1 MGMAAEQSMAA
12 RESSPCY
19 THAPYFPLFL
29 LIHQNQGV
37 DFIRRKTK
45 LALAE
50 SVAVALPRKA
60 TSCIFRLVEVH
71 PAAAG
76 QDEIACTL
84 RARSPEGGGGLCEV
98 NQQVKVHGLG
108 AARRHVDAMWSSKNK
123 RLDQG
128 RGKQS
133 LRLQ

>member
-1 MGMAAEQSMAA
+1 MAA
-12 RESSPCY
+12 RESSPCS
-19 THAPYFPLFL
+19 THALCLPLFL

-50 SVAVALPRKA
+50 SVAVALARKA
-60 TSCIFRLVEVH
+60 TSCIFRPVEVH

-76 QDEIACTL
+76 SDEIACTL
-84 RARSPEGGGGLCEV
+84 RARPQEGRGGLCEKV
-98 NQQVKVHGLG
+98 NKQVKVHGLG
-108 AARRHVDAMWSSKNK
+108 VPRRQVDAMWSSKNE